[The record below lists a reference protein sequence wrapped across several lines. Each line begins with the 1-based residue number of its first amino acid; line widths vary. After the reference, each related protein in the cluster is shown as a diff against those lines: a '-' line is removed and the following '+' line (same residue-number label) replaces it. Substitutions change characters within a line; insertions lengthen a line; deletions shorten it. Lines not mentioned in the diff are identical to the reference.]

1 MGYLPWLIS
10 RGLLRLNP
18 MREHLTT
25 QLSLAAASVLVACG
39 GPVSLVVDVLSPSV
53 LWSLMIALMAVLLM
67 IISHGKYDFTC
78 GDLMLF

>member
-18 MREHLTT
+18 MREHLITK
-25 QLSLAAASVLVACG
+25 LSLAAASVLVACG

-53 LWSLMIALMAVLLM
+53 LCMIALMAILLM
-67 IISHGKYDFTC
+67 IISHGEYGFTC
-78 GDLMLF
+78 GELMLF

>member
-18 MREHLTT
+18 MREHLITE
-25 QLSLAAASVLVACG
+25 LSLAAASVLVACS

-53 LWSLMIALMAVLLM
+53 LCMIALMAILLM
-67 IISHGKYDFTC
+67 IISHGEYGFTC
-78 GDLMLF
+78 GELMLF